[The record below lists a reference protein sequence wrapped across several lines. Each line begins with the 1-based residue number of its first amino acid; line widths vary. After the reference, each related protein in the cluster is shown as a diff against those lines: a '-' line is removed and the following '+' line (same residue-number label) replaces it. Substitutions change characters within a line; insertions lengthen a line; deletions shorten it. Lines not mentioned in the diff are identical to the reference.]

1 MISEKSVSCSKCQY
15 AQNLWTDKNCQF
27 CGASL
32 SQKDFA
38 IAAMLLGLAGLGIV
52 GAGTFFL
59 RDKFP
64 VAPANQSLING
75 SIVPG
80 RPLLD
85 GSMISGQPLLRTT
98 SSAQRVKKNEE
109 ASQSDAVQIY
119 KRIAD
124 VPNVPQGIFNY
135 GGSTTF
141 AMLRSPA
148 IIQTISQSFP
158 QFQLRYAEPTMEQP
172 GSGTGIQ
179 MLLQSQLSFAQSSR
193 SLKDAELVESK
204 ARGYT
209 LEEIPVAMDGIA
221 FYVHPDLIRRGLKG
235 LTLAQVQAIFTGKIS
250 NWKDIGGPDF
260 EIVPFSRRL
269 KSSATVDFLYES
281 VLEHRPFG
289 SNVKIVR
296 NTTES
301 IRRVAFR
308 PGGIGYA
315 STSEAINQQ
324 TIGLLGLTR
333 KVGQSFVSPC
343 GSADCTTV
351 NVGAFIDGSYPITRR
366 LLIIVKRDRKRDEQA
381 GLAYANIL
389 LSDEGQQLIN
399 RSGLVS
405 LR

>member
-1 MISEKSVSCSKCQY
+1 MTGQKLVSCSKCQY
-15 AQNLWTDKNCQF
+15 EQNLSTDKNCQF

-32 SQKDFA
+32 RKKDFV
-38 IAAMLLGLAGLGIV
+38 IAATLLGLAGLGII

-59 RDKFP
+59 RDRFP
-64 VAPANQSLING
+64 MVPANQSLNNG

-80 RPLLD
+80 K
-85 GSMISGQPLLRTT
+85 SVLRTNST
-98 SSAQRVKKNEE
+98 SS
-109 ASQSDAVQIY
+109 SQSIRTNGKESQGDAVLIY

-141 AMLRSPA
+141 AALRSPS
-148 IIQTISQSFP
+148 IIQTIAQSFP
-158 QFQLRYAEPTMEQP
+158 QFQLRYTEPTMDQP

-193 SLKDAELVESK
+193 GLKDTELVQSK

-209 LEEIPVAMDGIA
+209 LEEIPVAMDGVA
-221 FYVHPDLIRRGLKG
+221 FYVHPDLIRLGLKG
-235 LTLAQVQAIFTGKIS
+235 LTLGQVQAIFTGKVR

-260 EIVPFSRRL
+260 EIVPFSRSL

-281 VLEHRPFG
+281 VLKHRPFG

-296 NTTES
+296 DTTEG

-315 STSEAINQQ
+315 STSEAVNQQ
-324 TIGLLGLTR
+324 TIGLLGLSK

-343 GSADCTTV
+343 GNAACTTV
-351 NVGAFIDGSYPITRR
+351 NAGAFIDGSYPITRR
-366 LLIIVKRDRKRDEQA
+366 LLIIVKRDRKLDEQA

-389 LSDEGQQLIN
+389 LSDEGQRLIN
-399 RSGLVS
+399 RSGLVP